1 MVNLKQGQHQFI
13 HFNIKPEDVTS
24 LKIAIFGYPIFNFS
38 YLFTETAPICWFN
51 DTDEQFSGLAP
62 HELIDNDVFLHRLVQ
77 YN

>member
-1 MVNLKQGQHQFI
+1 MALLYKMKVQMLR
-13 HFNIKPEDVTS
+13 
-24 LKIAIFGYPIFNFS
+24 IAIFGYPIFNFS
-38 YLFTETAPICWFN
+38 YLFTEKAPVCWFN